1 MKREARRERSAMH
14 APEQREGTAGLMR
27 SERERSVTK
36 AFSCSGRGSPT
47 TPWGRWGL

>member
-36 AFSCSGRGSPT
+36 AFSCSGRGAPP